1 MVSNGITSFCFIYF
15 SADPAFTY
23 SMHGL
28 ELEILCFIYTKKKMQ
43 NNAKQ
48 CKKTNKQKKQRKI
61 KNYSCKT

>member
-28 ELEILCFIYTKKKMQ
+28 ELEILCFIYTKKKCKTMQ
-43 NNAKQ
+43 NNAKKQ
-48 CKKTNKQKKQRKI
+48 TNKKSKGK
-61 KNYSCKT
+61 

>member
-28 ELEILCFIYTKKKMQ
+28 ELEILCFIYTKK
-43 NNAKQ
+43 NAKQ
-48 CKKTNKQKKQRKI
+48 CKTMQKNKQTKKTKEN
-61 KNYSCKT
+61 KELFL